1 MMKGANKRMKT
12 RPLALLASLFAFGLA
27 GGAAADTLR
36 IGIAEDPNLLDPA
49 QSGTLGERFVFASLC
64 DKLVDISPKGELV
77 PFLAT
82 SWTLSPDQKQLT
94 MTLRK
99 DAVFH
104 DGEKL
109 DAAAVQF
116 NIDRAKNLPESKR
129 KQELAP
135 VASVDALDEFTVR
148 FNLAQPFSPLLAQ
161 LSDRAGMIVS
171 PKAAKAMKP
180 ADFANHPVCSGP
192 YTFQQR
198 IPQERIVVR
207 KFPNYW
213 NAANAHF
220 DEVQYLTMPDAVV
233 RFANVQSGQLDIAER
248 IQPTDL
254 ARGQGDARLKM
265 YSVPS
270 LSYNHLHINTNKP
283 PRNNTPLAQN
293 PKLREALDLAIDR
306 KALVQAVSNGVFL
319 PGNQLE
325 PPTSQWYVKE
335 FPVQGRNIER
345 AKQLVKEAGFTTV
358 PVNLQILNATLD
370 LQIAQIVQAMARD
383 AGFDI
388 KIEAQE
394 TGTAVARYF
403 AGDFELF
410 GGLWSGRVDPD
421 GNIPTFLACD
431 AGQNFSKWCNA
442 DFDRLINAAR
452 ATSDFQQRYD
462 DYKEATKIYQ
472 MDRPTI
478 PIFHQV
484 WVFAASAKLQ
494 GFTPYVDDIVRPVGL
509 SLAK

>member
-1 MMKGANKRMKT
+1 
-12 RPLALLASLFAFGLA
+12 
-27 GGAAADTLR
+27 
-36 IGIAEDPNLLDPA
+36 
-49 QSGTLGERFVFASLC
+49 
-64 DKLVDISPKGELV
+64 
-77 PFLAT
+77 
-82 SWTLSPDQKQLT
+82 
-94 MTLRK
+94 
-99 DAVFH
+99 
-104 DGEKL
+104 
-109 DAAAVQF
+109 
-116 NIDRAKNLPESKR
+116 
-129 KQELAP
+129 
-135 VASVDALDEFTVR
+135 
-148 FNLAQPFSPLLAQ
+148 
-161 LSDRAGMIVS
+161 
-171 PKAAKAMKP
+171 
-180 ADFANHPVCSGP
+180 
-192 YTFQQR
+192 
-198 IPQERIVVR
+198 
-207 KFPNYW
+207 
-213 NAANAHF
+213 
-220 DEVQYLTMPDAVV
+220 VQYLTMPDAVV

-370 LQIAQIVQAMARD
+370 LQVAQIVQAMARD